1 MHASSDLPS
10 TKGYAITGKI
20 VRTDDLQAKEVQ
32 GISSIGLRLH
42 LPEVRALL

>member
-1 MHASSDLPS
+1 MLASSNLPS
-10 TKGYAITGKI
+10 TKGYATTGTI
-20 VRTDDLQAKEVQ
+20 ISTEHLQAKEDQ